1 MQKNTKIVCTIG
13 PASESVETL
22 VQLMEAGMNV
32 ARLNFSHGS
41 HEEHEARIKN
51 IREAAK
57 QSGKRVA
64 LLLDTKGPEIRTHN
78 MVNHEPVL
86 LEKGTT
92 VSIFSEEVEGD
103 ATKFSITYPQLIDDV
118 HVGSHILVDDG
129 LVDLL
134 VTDINKA
141 NGEIVTVVE
150 NSGIIKDKKGVN
162 VPGVSINLPGITD
175 KDEADIRFGLE
186 QGIDFIAASFVRKPE
201 DILEIREILEET
213 GNQDV
218 QVLPKIENQEG
229 VDNIK
234 EIMNVSDGLMIAR
247 GDLGVEIPVETVPI
261 AQKDMIELC
270 NSLGKP
276 VITAT
281 QMLDSMQRNPRPTRA
296 EASDVANAIYD
307 GTDAIMLS
315 GETAAGDYPVEA
327 VQTMNRI
334 ALATEAQI
342 AAHSEGVLPNHVERG
357 DHAQL
362 DVAEAISQSV
372 AYTASNLGIR
382 TIVAA
387 TDSGFTAKMISKYR
401 PNATI
406 LALTFSES
414 RANKLMLSSGVEPIV
429 AERPATTD
437 DMMIL
442 AANLAKENGY
452 AQDGDK
458 ILVTAGVPV
467 GERGTTNLMKIQIV
481 GRQIVRGQ
489 GIGENSAVGH
499 VVLAKDAEEA
509 NEKVTANSVL
519 VVKTTDES
527 YNDTISKA
535 KAVIVEEG
543 GVTSHAAVLG
553 INTNTPVIVGAEG
566 AVAEVTEGQLVTV
579 DARRGVV
586 YEGGDA

>member
-1 MQKNTKIVCTIG
+1 
-13 PASESVETL
+13 
-22 VQLMEAGMNV
+22 
-32 ARLNFSHGS
+32 
-41 HEEHEARIKN
+41 
-51 IREAAK
+51 
-57 QSGKRVA
+57 
-64 LLLDTKGPEIRTHN
+64 
-78 MVNHEPVL
+78 
-86 LEKGTT
+86 
-92 VSIFSEEVEGD
+92 
-103 ATKFSITYPQLIDDV
+103 
-118 HVGSHILVDDG
+118 
-129 LVDLL
+129 
-134 VTDINKA
+134 
-141 NGEIVTVVE
+141 
-150 NSGIIKDKKGVN
+150 
-162 VPGVSINLPGITD
+162 
-175 KDEADIRFGLE
+175 
-186 QGIDFIAASFVRKPE
+186 
-201 DILEIREILEET
+201 
-213 GNQDV
+213 
-218 QVLPKIENQEG
+218 
-229 VDNIK
+229 
-234 EIMNVSDGLMIAR
+234 
-247 GDLGVEIPVETVPI
+247 
-261 AQKDMIELC
+261 
-270 NSLGKP
+270 
-276 VITAT
+276 
-281 QMLDSMQRNPRPTRA
+281 
-296 EASDVANAIYD
+296 
-307 GTDAIMLS
+307 
-315 GETAAGDYPVEA
+315 
-327 VQTMNRI
+327 
-334 ALATEAQI
+334 
-342 AAHSEGVLPNHVERG
+342 
-357 DHAQL
+357 
-362 DVAEAISQSV
+362 
-372 AYTASNLGIR
+372 

-499 VVLAKDAEEA
+499 VVLAKDAKEA

-527 YNDTISKA
+527 YNDAISKA